1 MMGELSYMQG
11 GMVLHLYLQK
21 MLSDFL
27 YFYLVEIVDFPYCLL
42 TSVLR
47 DKADTC
53 TRWMDK
59 AVERST
65 VKVKEKLMGSYLPSY
80 PQENIRSWNL
90 SV

>member
-1 MMGELSYMQG
+1 MNYLICREV
-11 GMVLHLYLQK
+11 MVLHLYLQK

-27 YFYLVEIVDFPYCLL
+27 YFYPVEIVDFPYCLL

-65 VKVKEKLMGSYLPSY
+65 VKGQREADGLIFAFLSP
-80 PQENIRSWNL
+80 ENIRSWNL